1 MKGFITRHRKILA
14 VVIAATFIAPVI
26 LTGTRVFGTNPTALR
41 QAGEQ
46 ELTIASSISNLT
58 GVPSEK
64 ILDMWTEGLSWN
76 EILEKLKGG
85 KLADANRE
93 DMDRLLAAEGLG
105 ENVIDTLLD
114 MGFDRDEITGAK
126 LLVERVL
133 FNLEEIIAFGDNDEY
148 RDLKS
153 LIDIDG
159 AVYYMLV
166 LQDDFGDMHNV
177 LDEYLLALQVGL
189 DLGMYIE
196 DAEKYEEEKL
206 QKIALANNPI
216 ITCGMIEEK
225 MLETVR
231 SRADINSEREFS
243 HEHMND
249 GPVDPD
255 GEIPETPGIMTELP
269 ETMSELPETI
279 SGLPETMQE
288 LPESM
293 PGLHEIS
300 TELPEIVNS
309 RPVNP
314 AQRLMDEIRLINPM
328 Q

>member
-1 MKGFITRHRKILA
+1 VKGFITRHRKILA

-26 LTGTRVFGTNPTALR
+26 LTGTRVFGTNPSALR

-46 ELTIASSISNLT
+46 ELTIASNISNLT

-64 ILDMWTEGLSWN
+64 ILDMWIEKFSWN
-76 EILEKLKGG
+76 EILERLKDG
-85 KLADANRE
+85 KFAEVDRE

-105 ENVIDTLLD
+105 ENVVDTLLG
-114 MGFDRDEITGAK
+114 MGFDRDEITGVK

-133 FNLEEIIAFGDNDEY
+133 FNLEEITAFGDNDEY

-153 LIDIDG
+153 LIDIDR

-166 LQDDFGDMHNV
+166 LQDDFGDMHKV

-196 DAEKYEEEKL
+196 DAKKYEEEKL
-206 QKIALANNPI
+206 QKIALGNI
-216 ITCGMIEEK
+216 QVITCGMIEEK

-255 GEIPETPGIMTELP
+255 GEIPETPGIM
-269 ETMSELPETI
+269 SELSGTM
-279 SGLPETMQE
+279 SGLPETMPE
-288 LPESM
+288 LPEAI

-300 TELPEIVNS
+300 PELPEIVNS
-309 RPVNP
+309 KPVNP

>member
-26 LTGTRVFGTNPTALR
+26 LTGTRVFGTNPSALR

-46 ELTIASSISNLT
+46 ELTIASNISNLT

-64 ILDMWTEGLSWN
+64 ILDMWIEKFSWN
-76 EILEKLKGG
+76 EILERLKDG
-85 KLADANRE
+85 KLAEVDRE

-105 ENVIDTLLD
+105 ENVVDTLLG
-114 MGFDRDEITGAK
+114 MGFDRDEITGVK

-133 FNLEEIIAFGDNDEY
+133 FNLEEITAFGDNDEY

-153 LIDIDG
+153 LIDIDR

-166 LQDDFGDMHNV
+166 LQDDFGDMHKV

-196 DAEKYEEEKL
+196 DAKKYEEEKL
-206 QKIALANNPI
+206 QKIALGNI
-216 ITCGMIEEK
+216 QVITCGMIEEK

-255 GEIPETPGIMTELP
+255 GEIPETPGIM
-269 ETMSELPETI
+269 SELSGTM
-279 SGLPETMQE
+279 SGLPETMPE
-288 LPESM
+288 LPEAI

-300 TELPEIVNS
+300 PELPEIVNS
-309 RPVNP
+309 KPVNP

>member
-1 MKGFITRHRKILA
+1 VKGFITRHRKILA

-26 LTGTRVFGTNPTALR
+26 LTGTRVFGTNPSALR

-46 ELTIASSISNLT
+46 ELTIASNISNLT

-64 ILDMWTEGLSWN
+64 ILDMWIEGFSWN
-76 EILEKLKGG
+76 EILERLKDG
-85 KLADANRE
+85 KLAEVDRE

-105 ENVIDTLLD
+105 ENVVDTLLG
-114 MGFDRDEITGAK
+114 MGFDRDEITGVK

-133 FNLEEIIAFGDNDEY
+133 FNLEEITAFGDNDEY

-153 LIDIDG
+153 LIDIDR

-166 LQDDFGDMHNV
+166 LQDDFGDMHKV

-196 DAEKYEEEKL
+196 DAKKYEEEKL
-206 QKIALANNPI
+206 QKIALGNI
-216 ITCGMIEEK
+216 QVITCGMIEEK

-255 GEIPETPGIMTELP
+255 GEIPETPGIM
-269 ETMSELPETI
+269 SELSGTM
-279 SGLPETMQE
+279 SGLPETMPE
-288 LPESM
+288 LPEAI

-300 TELPEIVNS
+300 PELPEIVNS
-309 RPVNP
+309 KPVNP

>member
-26 LTGTRVFGTNPTALR
+26 LTGTRVFGTNPSALR
-41 QAGEQ
+41 QAEEQ
-46 ELTIASSISNLT
+46 ELTIASTISNLT

-64 ILDMWTEGLSWN
+64 ILDMWIEGFSWN
-76 EILEKLKGG
+76 EILERLKDG
-85 KLADANRE
+85 KLAEVDRE

-105 ENVIDTLLD
+105 ENVVDTLLG
-114 MGFDRDEITGAK
+114 MGFDRDEITGVK

-133 FNLEEIIAFGDNDEY
+133 FNLEEITAFGDNDEY

-153 LIDIDG
+153 LIDIDR

-166 LQDDFGDMHNV
+166 LQDDFGDMHKV

-196 DAEKYEEEKL
+196 DAKKYEEEKL
-206 QKIALANNPI
+206 QKIALGNI
-216 ITCGMIEEK
+216 QVITCGMIEEK

-255 GEIPETPGIMTELP
+255 GEIPETPGIM
-269 ETMSELPETI
+269 SELSGTM
-279 SGLPETMQE
+279 SGLPETMPE
-288 LPESM
+288 LPEAI

-300 TELPEIVNS
+300 PELPEIVNS
-309 RPVNP
+309 KSVNP

>member
-26 LTGTRVFGTNPTALR
+26 LTGTRVFGTNPSALR

-46 ELTIASSISNLT
+46 ELTIASNISNLT

-64 ILDMWTEGLSWN
+64 ILDMWIEKFSWN
-76 EILEKLKGG
+76 EILERLKDG
-85 KLADANRE
+85 KFAEVDRE

-105 ENVIDTLLD
+105 ENVVDTLLG
-114 MGFDRDEITGAK
+114 MGFDRDEITGVK

-133 FNLEEIIAFGDNDEY
+133 FNLEEITAFGDNDEY

-153 LIDIDG
+153 LIDIDR

-166 LQDDFGDMHNV
+166 LQDDFGDMHKV

-196 DAEKYEEEKL
+196 DAKKYEEEKL
-206 QKIALANNPI
+206 QKIALGNI
-216 ITCGMIEEK
+216 QVITCGMIEEK

-255 GEIPETPGIMTELP
+255 GEIPETPGIM
-269 ETMSELPETI
+269 SELSGTM
-279 SGLPETMQE
+279 SGLPETMPE
-288 LPESM
+288 LPEAI

-300 TELPEIVNS
+300 PELPEIVNS
-309 RPVNP
+309 KPVNP